1 MVKFIIF
8 ISMLFIFST
17 PVLIR
22 LLWQLEAF
30 VFLYWCLIYAVP
42 LASKEKGKQEQIDSK
57 GNGATTHSIMTCSST
72 TLSITQ
78 FSITISII
86 RHSA

>member
-1 MVKFIIF
+1 M
-8 ISMLFIFST
+8 

-22 LLWQLEAF
+22 HLWQLEAF
-30 VFLYWCLIYAVP
+30 VFLYWDLIYAVL
-42 LASKEKGKQEQIDSK
+42 LASKAKGKQEQRDGK
-57 GNGATTHSIMTCSST
+57 GNGAPTLSITTFSST

-78 FSITISII
+78 FSITMNKI

>member
-1 MVKFIIF
+1 
-8 ISMLFIFST
+8 MLFIFST

-22 LLWQLEAF
+22 HLWQLEAF
-30 VFLYWCLIYAVP
+30 VLLYWCLIHALP
-42 LASKEKGKQEQIDSK
+42 LASKKKGKEEQTDGK

-72 TLSITQ
+72 TLSITP
-78 FSITISII
+78 FSITINKI